1 LTQPEQDS
9 TTRVGGRARVSD
21 KKGPGD
27 HVDELKQLV
36 IGYARQETVDP
47 LKSLGRYLGFGIAGS
62 VLVGVGVSM
71 SLLGILRLLQSLD
84 VFADDGPAPGAMS
97 LIPYAVTLLVGAIV
111 IGLSARA
118 MMSAPPKRR
127 GGGGR

>member
-1 LTQPEQDS
+1 LTQPVQDP
-9 TTRVGGRARVSD
+9 TTRGPSRAS
-21 KKGPGD
+21 KKGPAD
-27 HVDELKQLV
+27 HLDELKELV

-62 VLVGVGVSM
+62 VLIGSGVCL
-71 SLLGILRLLQSLD
+71 SLLGLLRLLQSLD
-84 VFADDGPAPGAMS
+84 VFAGGTPGAMS
-97 LIPYAVTLLVGAIV
+97 LSPYAVTLLVGAIV
-111 IGLSARA
+111 VGVSAKV